1 MNRIS
6 NKQKFVS
13 GGGNLLTLNKY
24 NVINLYIN
32 K

>member
-1 MNRIS
+1 MNKIS

-13 GGGNLLTLNKY
+13 EEQLLTLNSNDIIYK
-24 NVINLYIN
+24 NS